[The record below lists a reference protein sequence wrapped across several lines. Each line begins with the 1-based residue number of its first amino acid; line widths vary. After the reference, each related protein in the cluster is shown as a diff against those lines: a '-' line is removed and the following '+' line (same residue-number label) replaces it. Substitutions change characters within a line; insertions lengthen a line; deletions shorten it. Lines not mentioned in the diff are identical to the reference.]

1 MSLNIIRD
9 SFVECH
15 NVYVAKYSQHER
27 RHIGLSNDCL
37 DKLSR
42 KIIEAEKLMCVD
54 EENNIQSSN
63 NYILYTLFL
72 LLIVNILFYAN
83 DIIILIKYIGK
94 KIYDLLLY
102 CKDYFK
108 HDRLHKLENLI
119 HNMNDNMNC
128 NIQKLSYIQDRLT
141 KLENHPYISKIDYIN
156 DTFIDD
162 TD

>member
-15 NVYVAKYSQHER
+15 KNHVSIHGPQPVIS
-27 RHIGLSNDCL
+27 IVCL
-37 DKLSR
+37 DKLF
-42 KIIEAEKLMCVD
+42 KNI

-63 NYILYTLFL
+63 DYILYTLFL

-141 KLENHPYISKIDYIN
+141 KLENNPYISKIDTY
-156 DTFIDD
+156 IDD
-162 TD
+162 QINRQ

>member
-1 MSLNIIRD
+1 MSLNVIRD
-9 SFVECH
+9 LFVECQ
-15 NVYVAKYSQHER
+15 NVYIANYGCQKRPSQE
-27 RHIGLSNDCL
+27 CL
-37 DKLSR
+37 DKLF
-42 KIIEAEKLMCVD
+42 KNI

-63 NYILYTLFL
+63 DYILYTLFL

-83 DIIILIKYIGK
+83 DIIILIKYLGK

-108 HDRLHKLENLI
+108 HDKLHKLENLI

-141 KLENHPYISKIDYIN
+141 KLENNPYISKIDTY
-156 DTFIDD
+156 IDD
-162 TD
+162 QINRQ

>member
-1 MSLNIIRD
+1 MSLNVIRD
-9 SFVECH
+9 LFVECQ
-15 NVYVAKYSQHER
+15 NVYIANYGCQKRPSQE
-27 RHIGLSNDCL
+27 CL
-37 DKLSR
+37 DKLF
-42 KIIEAEKLMCVD
+42 KNIEENIQENIQENIKKY
-54 EENNIQSSN
+54 EENNIQPSN

-141 KLENHPYISKIDYIN
+141 NLEIKCKI
-156 DTFIDD
+156 DTFIDY

>member
-1 MSLNIIRD
+1 MSLNVIRD
-9 SFVECH
+9 LFVECQ
-15 NVYVAKYSQHER
+15 NVYIANYGCQKRPSQE
-27 RHIGLSNDCL
+27 CL
-37 DKLSR
+37 DKLF
-42 KIIEAEKLMCVD
+42 KNI

-63 NYILYTLFL
+63 DYILYTLFL

-128 NIQKLSYIQDRLT
+128 NIQKLSYIQERLT

-156 DTFIDD
+156 DTYIDD
-162 TD
+162 QINRQ

>member
-9 SFVECH
+9 LFLECH
-15 NVYVAKYSQHER
+15 TIYLQGRNPYSHY
-27 RHIGLSNDCL
+27 SNDCL
-37 DKLSR
+37 DELFKN
-42 KIIEAEKLMCVD
+42 I

-63 NYILYTLFL
+63 DYILYTLFL

-83 DIIILIKYIGK
+83 DIIILIKYLGK
-94 KIYDLLLY
+94 KIYHLLLY

-141 KLENHPYISKIDYIN
+141 KLENNPYISKIDYIN
-156 DTFIDD
+156 DTYIDD
-162 TD
+162 QINQQ

>member
-1 MSLNIIRD
+1 MSLNVIRD
-9 SFVECH
+9 LFVECH
-15 NVYVAKYSQHER
+15 TNYLSTHGRSYVISK
-27 RHIGLSNDCL
+27 DCL
-37 DKLSR
+37 DELFKN
-42 KIIEAEKLMCVD
+42 I

-63 NYILYTLFL
+63 DYILYTLFL

-94 KIYDLLLY
+94 KIYHLLLY

-156 DTFIDD
+156 DTYIDD

>member
-1 MSLNIIRD
+1 MMSLNVIRD
-9 SFVECH
+9 LFVECH
-15 NVYVAKYSQHER
+15 KVHLAKYGHSH
-27 RHIGLSNDCL
+27 HIGLSNDCL
-37 DKLSR
+37 DKLFR

-63 NYILYTLFL
+63 DYILYTLFL

-83 DIIILIKYIGK
+83 DIIILIKYLGK

-141 KLENHPYISKIDYIN
+141 KLEIKCKIDTFID

>member
-15 NVYVAKYSQHER
+15 TIYLQGRHPHSHYSEY
-27 RHIGLSNDCL
+27 CL
-37 DKLSR
+37 DELFKN
-42 KIIEAEKLMCVD
+42 IEENIQENI

-63 NYILYTLFL
+63 DYILYTLFL

-83 DIIILIKYIGK
+83 DIIILIKYLGK
-94 KIYDLLLY
+94 KIYHLLLY

-128 NIQKLSYIQDRLT
+128 NIQKLSYIQERLT

-156 DTFIDD
+156 DTYIDD
-162 TD
+162 QINRQ